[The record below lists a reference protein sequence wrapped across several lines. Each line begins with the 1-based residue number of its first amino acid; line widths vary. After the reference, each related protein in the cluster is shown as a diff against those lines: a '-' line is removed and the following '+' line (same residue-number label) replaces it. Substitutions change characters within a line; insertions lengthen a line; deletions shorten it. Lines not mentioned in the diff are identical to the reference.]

1 MELYI
6 AGGCS
11 EHGRNCFLVKK
22 GDMSFIVDAG
32 KMKEKPES
40 PWPELTEK
48 QVRKAKFLFL
58 THSHADHA
66 GAVRHLLE
74 MGFQGKIVAARATL
88 SDLPAEAGKVIALE
102 DLGKQKE
109 EFRLS
114 RKFHVMWGRSGHC
127 VGSVW
132 YRMRLGKKTIL
143 FTGDYEENSLAYKCD
158 KLRGMKADLAVVD
171 CAYGSEAEDSTD
183 HLSEIN
189 EAMDR
194 LVSRKKPLLFPVPS
208 HGRGFDVLRLLADR
222 GVKAVAA
229 DSFMKEYDELPDRSR
244 WLKKSFL
251 SSMETLQI
259 TDIRE
264 FEEAFRKTIKRRG
277 AFPAKYMDS
286 GILVQDS
293 QLRESENRQIAEGAY
308 ARGGLTVLT
317 GKQDPASFAR
327 RLFDGGKAEYH
338 RISVH
343 QNREEMMQL
352 LAKNEFRYVIPFHS
366 REELQFDEEHILAL
380 KTGDRV
386 KFN

>member
-48 QVRKAKFLFL
+48 QVRKAKYLFL
-58 THSHADHA
+58 THSHADHT
-66 GAVRHLLE
+66 GAFRHLLE
-74 MGFQGKIVAARATL
+74 MGFHGKVVASRATL
-88 SDLPAEAGKVIALE
+88 SELPADVKKPLVLE
-102 DLGKQKE
+102 DLGKQGE
-109 EFRLS
+109 EFCLTK
-114 RKFHVMWGRSGHC
+114 KFHVMWGRSGHC
-127 VGSVW
+127 IGSVW
-132 YRMRLGKKTIL
+132 YRMRLGKRTIL
-143 FTGDYEENSLAYKCD
+143 FTGDYEEHSLAYKCD
-158 KLRGMKADLAVVD
+158 KLRGIQADLAVVD
-171 CAYGSEAEDSTD
+171 CAYGNEEADGPA
-183 HLSEIN
+183 HLAEIN

-194 LVSRKKPLLFPVPS
+194 LVPRKKPLLFPVPS

-222 GVKAVAA
+222 GVRAVMA
-229 DSFMKEYDELPDRSR
+229 DSLIREYGEMPDRSR

-251 SSMETLQI
+251 NAVDNLQI

-264 FEEAFRKTIKRRG
+264 FEEAFRKTVKRRG
-277 AFPAKYMDS
+277 AFPAKYMDT

-293 QLRESENRQIAEGAY
+293 QLCDMINRQIADGAY
-308 ARGGLTVLT
+308 ARGGLTILT
-317 GKQDPASFAR
+317 GKQDPASYSR
-327 RLFDGGKAEYH
+327 RILDAGKAEYH

-343 QNREEMMQL
+343 QNRDEMMRL
-352 LAKNEFRYVIPFHS
+352 LSKNQFRYVIPFHS
-366 REELQFDEEHILAL
+366 REELHFDEEHILSL
-380 KTGDRV
+380 KTGDRI